1 MPRVRVWG
9 TLRAATEGRAEVEVS
24 GSTIQET
31 LERLVEAHPGL
42 RPQIDRGVSVTVD
55 GELYRNSWHTAVAE
69 DSEVVL
75 LPRLAGG

>member
-9 TLRAATEGRAEVEVS
+9 SLREATDGNAEVEVA

-31 LERLVEAHPGL
+31 LDQLVKAHPGL
-42 RPQIDRGVSVTVD
+42 QPQIDRGVSVSVD
-55 GELYRNSWHTAVAE
+55 GELYRHSWQTAVSD

-75 LPRLAGG
+75 LPRLTGG

>member
-9 TLRAATEGRAEVEVS
+9 SLREATEGQVEVEVA
-24 GSTIQET
+24 GSTIRET
-31 LERLVEAHPGL
+31 LDRLAEAHPGL
-42 RPQIDRGVSVTVD
+42 RPQIDRGVSVSVD